1 MKSIKFISALT
12 LALALASCDNFD
24 LPNPPGQTNVDQA
37 AFANTDLA
45 LTQAAEAFNLKDAN
59 KENVDVKIADISK
72 LENFPAG
79 YDLVVDME
87 IGSDDSFS
95 KVATVT
101 TTIVDNA
108 VMVNPDAFN
117 GGIQNAMTKEPGV
130 YDVPVRL
137 IAYAVKD
144 NTRIRIGG
152 ENANYGQY
160 LVKVTTLDPSKVIE
174 DLYYLVTSSDQMVWK
189 LSDAVAMANTAGSNV
204 SPYDNPQFSVKIDVT
219 EKQATEG
226 LYYTFIPAS
235 SYDAKNLQNQLGVNA
250 NGKLIGYVK
259 DTEKNTSNA
268 GKLGPEYA
276 GSILFTIDM
285 EAESCKVNFAFD
297 QLWAFTSVATAMP
310 LYTSDYITYKGAA
323 VITTIMRLGQEPNLQ
338 GILYEEVE
346 GSREETGEGIF
357 NGKLELKKGSGIKSN
372 LKGKQLYWIDINL
385 PAMTYSVEAL
395 QTLGIVSAENELEPG
410 DGGWKAEA
418 AFALTPDN
426 NRTKWT
432 AKGVKIGSAFKVVA
446 NNSWD
451 FAFGGAGAGST
462 GVNGETVLPITKVN
476 GDPNV
481 ECTAGTYDVTVDF
494 SVYPY
499 TVTLK

>member
-45 LTQAAEAFNLKDAN
+45 LTQAAETINLKEAN
-59 KENVDVKIADISK
+59 QANTDVKVADITK
-72 LENFPAG
+72 LENFPEG
-79 YDLVVDME
+79 YNLVIEME
-87 IGSDDSFS
+87 VGSDANFTNIS
-95 KVATVT
+95 TVN

-117 GGIQNAMTKEPGV
+117 GGIQGAITKEPGV

-137 IAYAVKD
+137 VAYAVKD
-144 NTRIRIGG
+144 NTRVRIGG
-152 ENANYGQY
+152 ENADYGQY
-160 LVKVTTLDPSKVIE
+160 LIKVTTLDPSKVIE

-189 LSDAVAMANTAGSNV
+189 LADAVAMANTAGSNV
-204 SPYDNPQFSVKIDVT
+204 SAYDNPQFSVKIDVT

-285 EAESCKVNFAFD
+285 EAESCQVNFAFD

-323 VITTIMRLGQEPNLQ
+323 VITTKMRLGQEPNLQ

-357 NGKLELKKGSGIKSN
+357 NGKLELKKGSGITSN

-395 QTLGIVSAENELEPG
+395 QTLSLVGDMNDWKEKEGIVLTA
-410 DGGWKAEA
+410 DGNK
-418 AFALTPDN
+418 
-426 NRTKWT
+426 TKWT
-432 AKGVKIGSAFKVVA
+432 AKGVELNTMFKVVA

-451 FAFGGAGAGST
+451 FAFGGAGTGST

-476 GDPNV
+476 GDPNI
-481 ECTAGTYDVTVDF
+481 ECTPGTYDVTVDF
-494 SVYPY
+494 TVYPY
-499 TVTLK
+499 TVTLTSK